1 MKKKGYAVRVD
12 RVRVGA
18 HDYVI
23 RALADKQQFWDP
35 DGAAARV
42 GISSSQWPLFGNLWP
57 SGRVLAEAMDSLEL
71 DREPDPGKLAAPG
84 WNGTKRILELGC
96 GLGLASVVL
105 HRRGGEVTSSDLH
118 PLAGAFLIANTALN
132 ALSPIAFRQNDWS
145 SETVIPGVFDVIIGS
160 DLLYE
165 PEHATTLAACIARH
179 GHLGTEV
186 VIVDPGR
193 GQGGRFSRLLESL
206 GYRGGP
212 TIVSPRRYS
221 GIDYH
226 GSIYRFR
233 RAE

>member
-12 RVRVGA
+12 RIRVGA

-42 GISSSQWPLFGNLWP
+42 GITSAQWPLFGNLWP
-57 SGRVLAEAMDSLEL
+57 SGRVLAEAMDALAIE
-71 DREPDPGKLAAPG
+71 REPDPQTARAPG
-84 WNGTKRILELGC
+84 WQGAKRVLELGC

-105 HRRGGEVTSSDLH
+105 HRRGGMVTASDLH
-118 PLAGAFLIANTALN
+118 PLAGAFLVANTALN
-132 ALSPIAFRQNDWS
+132 ALSPISFEQNDWS
-145 SETVIPGVFDVIIGS
+145 SETTIPGTFDVIIGS

-165 PEHATTLAACIARH
+165 PEHATTLASCIARH
-179 GHLGTEV
+179 AHVGTEV

-193 GQGGRFSRLLESL
+193 GQGGRFTRALEGM

-212 TIVSPRRYS
+212 TLVSPRRYG
-221 GIDYH
+221 GIEYR
-226 GSIYRFR
+226 GSVYRFR